1 MLGIGSDSQV
11 LSFDWDKRHLR
22 VVQWQVQRGK
32 AKVKR
37 MLDAAIPGDLNVE
50 NAEDMGRFIRKVLDH
65 ERIKVRAAIVDVP
78 RNQAVLKNMM
88 FPPVGVGE
96 LAGMVRL
103 QVAKELPF
111 PLDSAVIDFAILP
124 QSEGGA
130 QLEVLIAAIRVSV
143 LDFYKS
149 VCSAAG
155 LSLERIGL
163 RPYANRVAMDDMLGA
178 SVLGRVLYADVGPQL
193 TEIGIMRDGALVF
206 SLAGSVSLDPE
217 DNGLPTLPGSEPV
230 DPEQQLIDRLMVEIN
245 RSVEAHRRTDP
256 ATHFD
261 HIVVAGCSGLEARLG
276 EAMHKRFGVKPLV
289 YDPGRCVPDGTS
301 VTEPRSAFA
310 AVIGLGLGHASEGR
324 LDFDFLNPKR
334 AVGASEIRRRSLPAV
349 LGALMTLVSAVYL
362 THYIAIRPYELEA
375 AQLDNQ
381 IAKVEKDLKRCQ
393 KGLNITEIVG
403 LWEEEQVLWPDR
415 LVQLKDT
422 MPSSKDA
429 HLLDMA
435 CYQQNGRISFG
446 IAAASEDVIFKLEE
460 DLSRL
465 ATKPDDDKKQAER
478 IFKVTSTSSKLDDD
492 NIEYSYQ
499 SELNLLS
506 DRLLKLAEESKKKKK
521 GGRSR

>member
-11 LSFDWDKRHLR
+11 LSFDWDTRHVR
-22 VVQWQVQRGK
+22 VVQWHLQRGK
-32 AKVKR
+32 ARVKR
-37 MLDAAIPGDLNVE
+37 ILDAAIPGGLDIDD
-50 NAEDMGRFIRKVLDH
+50 AEGMGQFIRKVLDH
-65 ERIKVRAAIVDVP
+65 ERIKVRAAIVDIP

-88 FPPVGVGE
+88 FPPVAVGE

-124 QSEGGA
+124 QSEGRE

-143 LDFYKS
+143 LDFYKN
-149 VCSAAG
+149 VCAAAG

-178 SVLGRVLYADVGPQL
+178 NVLGRVLYADIGPRL

-217 DNGLPTLPGSEPV
+217 DDVLPGLPGAEAV
-230 DPEQQLIDRLMVEIN
+230 DPQQLLIDRLMVEIN

-256 ATHFD
+256 STNFD
-261 HIVVAGCSGLEARLG
+261 HIVVAGSSGLESRLG
-276 EAMHKRFGVKPLV
+276 VAMHKRFGVEPIV
-289 YDPGRCVPDGTS
+289 YDPGHRVPAGAS
-301 VTEPRSAFA
+301 ITEPRSAFA

-334 AVGASEIRRRSLPAV
+334 AVAASEIHRRRMPAV
-349 LGALMTLVSAVYL
+349 LGALMTLVSVVYL
-362 THYIAIRPYELEA
+362 THYIAIKPYEDEA
-375 AQLDNQ
+375 ARLDSQ
-381 IAKVEKDLKRCQ
+381 IAKVKKDIKRCQ
-393 KGLNITEIVG
+393 KGLDITEIVG

-422 MPSSKDA
+422 MPSSKEA
-429 HLLDMA
+429 HLLDLS

-465 ATKPDDDKKQAER
+465 TMHSADGKKEAER
-478 IFKVTSTSSKLDDD
+478 VFQVTSTSSKYDDD
-492 NIEYSYQ
+492 NPEYSYE

-506 DRLLKLAEESKKKKK
+506 DRLIKLAEESKKKKK